1 MPTTVK
7 TGWLQ
12 DKNGDKFAPKTLT
25 SQVQTS
31 DGTLIEDKIK
41 ADIDAVR
48 AAVNP
53 ESAAVGQTIAV
64 KSVDEN
70 GKPTEWEAVDFPE
83 CDVTS
88 VNGQTGDVQTRL
100 LVTITKNED
109 GTYASS
115 HTPQEIYAATQAGA
129 VVEASDA
136 NGSRYSL
143 YACNERAAQFL
154 TMGVRGSSGK
164 RILYTET
171 FVISGDKVGKG
182 TTETP
187 IPVAPVPM
195 VGATASAAGTAGL
208 VPKPAAGEQG
218 KYLKGDGTWANIDC
232 VQNPNTA
239 EVGQVI
245 TVKAIDE
252 NGKVTETVGSNL
264 ATDEDTMDLL
274 SELGVVAPVTT
285 SSGEVLINNA
295 GEIYTL

>member
-7 TGWLQ
+7 TGWLH

-53 ESAAVGQTIAV
+53 ESASIGQTIIV
-64 KSVDEN
+64 KSIDEN

-100 LVTITKNED
+100 LVTITENED
-109 GTYASS
+109 GTYTSS
-115 HTPQEIYAATQAGA
+115 HTSQEIYAASQAGA
-129 VVEASDA
+129 VIESTNI
-136 NGSRYSL
+136 NGARYPTHVCS
-143 YACNERAAQFL
+143 ESMVQFL
-154 TMGVRGSSGK
+154 RFGVTGREGN
-164 RILYTET
+164 RTLNTYAYAIM
-171 FVISGDKVGKG
+171 GDKVIPA
-182 TTETP
+182 TTKTP
-187 IPVAPVPM
+187 IPVAPVNM
-195 VGATASAAGTAGL
+195 VGATASVAGTAGL

-274 SELGVVAPVTT
+274 YDLGAVTPVTT
-285 SSGEVLINNA
+285 SSGEVLTNNV